1 MANERDRLK
10 VLQELKKAQAELNGL
25 QNDQSRQ
32 FADNLDK
39 TKAIMKERQ
48 KIVKLAK
55 ELKDINQ
62 ERLQTAAAEERE
74 INSIGG
80 AYSQLKG
87 QQQAALK
94 LAQDNNTFSG
104 EQEKSLLKINDLNRQ
119 IASLGRDDVNQ
130 KAALLSLRDDEMKKV
145 QGNLHGNNKIIQS
158 LKGQNQLAEDYSNMT
173 EFQKKQLEGTNDAIN
188 KMKGAVSGVLDV
200 FSTLTSGPMGF
211 IGTALIGAGFAM
223 DKLGESAH
231 QLGTFMTESTLSAT
245 GLSFIFKDA
254 VGMASALAGELGGV
268 EQATF
273 GTQLKANLLAHNLNL
288 SSDEAANLMGS
299 FARLNGGS
307 ADMAADMMSTTKE
320 FAKQQGVIPAKVA
333 GMLAQNTEAFA
344 LFGKEGGKNMIEAAA
359 AAAKMGVEMSSLT
372 GMADNLLDIENSLN
386 KELELGAMLGKNINF
401 DKARQLAFE
410 GDLVGAQ
417 KEMLKQVGGRAA
429 IENMNYYQLKETA
442 AAMGISVGELQ
453 KMAQNS
459 DKVVESQGALGKG
472 FSYLSEGFKFLATG
486 PLGTFTK
493 GLGSAAIAAGQ
504 MGFDVKGMAGN
515 LAKSAKSLA
524 SKGFALLTG
533 KGGGGGTSSI
543 TESVKPSKVSKG
555 GGGAI
560 SGKGSIMDGMSKI
573 NMSAVLKGA
582 AAMLI
587 VAGAVF
593 VFGKAVQEFMK
604 VSWNAVGM
612 AVVSMLALVGSIAL
626 LGAIMSSG
634 VGAVA
639 IIAGAAAM
647 LIVAGAMFVLGKAI
661 QEIAKGAGVDFASL
675 GSQLLAF
682 GLAVIPLGLMAIPI
696 FFASAALTTLGV
708 GLTAF
713 GLGLRM
719 IPTESLNVIKDTLTQ
734 VVPLTAGIV
743 SLAAGITALAGSLTL
758 LGVAG
763 IAALPGLMALSMV
776 GGISMALGGLFGGG
790 EEGSGDDSMEALL
803 TEIQGLR
810 ADLNA
815 GKVAVYLDG
824 AKVTSGIRNVVNG
837 AKVNSYGL

>member
-62 ERLQTAAAEERE
+62 ERLQTAAAEEKE

-173 EFQKKQLEGTNDAIN
+173 EFQKKQLEGTNDTIN

-223 DKLGESAH
+223 DKIGESAH

-472 FSYLSEGFKFLATG
+472 FSYLSESFKFLATG

-533 KGGGGGTSSI
+533 KGGGATSI
-543 TESVKPSKVSKG
+543 TESVKPSKVGKG

-634 VGAVA
+634 VGAIA
-639 IIAGAAAM
+639 ILAGAAAM
-647 LIVAGAMFVLGKAI
+647 VVVASSMYILGKAL
-661 QEIAKGAGVDFASL
+661 QEIGKGFGAIGQLGETLAMIVPMTVGIASL
-675 GSQLLAF
+675 AGSIALLS
-682 GLAVIPLGLMAIPI
+682 GSLV
-696 FFASAALTTLGV
+696 
-708 GLTAF
+708 
-713 GLGLRM
+713 GLGL
-719 IPTESLNVIKDTLTQ
+719 
-734 VVPLTAGIV
+734 
-743 SLAAGITALAGSLTL
+743 
-758 LGVAG
+758 AG

-776 GGISMALGGLFGGG
+776 GGITTMVGGLFGDG
-790 EEGSGDDSMEALL
+790 ESGSGDESMEALL

>member
-62 ERLQTAAAEERE
+62 ERLQTAAAEEKE

-173 EFQKKQLEGTNDAIN
+173 EFQKKQLEGTNDTIN

-472 FSYLSEGFKFLATG
+472 FSYLSESFKFLATG

-533 KGGGGGTSSI
+533 KGGGATSI
-543 TESVKPSKVSKG
+543 TESVKPSKVGKG

-634 VGAVA
+634 VGAIA
-639 IIAGAAAM
+639 ILAGAAAM
-647 LIVAGAMFVLGKAI
+647 VVVASSMYILGKAL
-661 QEIAKGAGVDFASL
+661 QEIGKGFGAIGQLGETLAMIVPMTVGIASL
-675 GSQLLAF
+675 AGSIALLS
-682 GLAVIPLGLMAIPI
+682 GSLV
-696 FFASAALTTLGV
+696 
-708 GLTAF
+708 
-713 GLGLRM
+713 GLGL
-719 IPTESLNVIKDTLTQ
+719 
-734 VVPLTAGIV
+734 
-743 SLAAGITALAGSLTL
+743 
-758 LGVAG
+758 AG

-776 GGISMALGGLFGGG
+776 GGITTMVGGLFGDG
-790 EEGSGDDSMEALL
+790 ESGSGDESMEALL

>member
-1 MANERDRLK
+1 MAASDEQKSLNQLLEQQK
-10 VLQELKKAQAELNGL
+10 KLKKDILDLANKGQKASADEKSKLSELRAEYKQLYVDIRQGQAQQLRGFAEQQNANKSLSGIYSNLTTLEEERISKSMKYKSLTDEQQASMSKVAELNRGMAQL
-25 QNDQSRQ
+25 TADQSIEKQ
-32 FADNLDK
+32 AYLLEIDAEMAKIGKVHHTQQSLVDNLQAQTQEAARMGNM
-39 TKAIMKERQ
+39 TKSQ
-48 KIVKLAK
+48 K
-55 ELKDINQ
+55 DS
-62 ERLQTAAAEERE
+62 AE
-74 INSIGG
+74 
-80 AYSQLKG
+80 K
-87 QQQAALK
+87 
-94 LAQDNNTFSG
+94 
-104 EQEKSLLKINDLNRQ
+104 
-119 IASLGRDDVNQ
+119 
-130 KAALLSLRDDEMKKV
+130 LLSIQNKV
-145 QGNLHGNNKIIQS
+145 K
-158 LKGQNQLAEDYSNMT
+158 
-173 EFQKKQLEGTNDAIN
+173 DAV
-188 KMKGAVSGVLDV
+188 GGVLDT

-211 IGTALIGAGFAM
+211 LGTALIGAGFAM
-223 DKLGESAH
+223 DKIGESAH

-268 EQATF
+268 EEATF

-307 ADMAADMMSTTKE
+307 ADMAADMMATTKE
-320 FAKQQGVIPAKVA
+320 FAKQQGVIPSKVA

-459 DKVVESQGALGKG
+459 DKVAESQGALSKG
-472 FSYLSEGFKFLATG
+472 FSYMSEGFKFLATG

-533 KGGGGGTSSI
+533 KGGGGGATSI
-543 TESVKPSKVSKG
+543 TESVKPSKVGKG

-790 EEGSGDDSMEALL
+790 DEGGGDDSMEALL